1 MPISGVGWRE
11 QQQAEGTQTVP
22 YGAGQSDL
30 AKSAGHEAMV
40 SAIQH
45 GNAPA
50 VFSWPIVSRSAWG
63 RHARRFLWLALIG
76 LSLPVAV
83 RSAEPPREPTV
94 RTLRDALVQT
104 PVPIVKPDNASAPAA
119 PVTPPPTLIGPN
131 PPAISAGGDGLTAGQ
146 SERPRPGA
154 PGEPRPL
161 KPFGEG
167 QVRTPLLGVRGP
179 VGSTPRPT
187 PEQLREAAQYIDPN
201 IVDPAFTLEVVVGRP
216 RLLIL
221 KQTPTRVQIADDRIA
236 NYNLLSERELSLLGL
251 QVGTTVL
258 NIWFPDLQDKTR
270 QKVLSY
276 LVHVLPDPEF
286 KLRLEQA
293 IQALQEEINRTFPD
307 SVVSLRLVGDK
318 VVVMGQAKDIYEARI
333 ILDLVR
339 SNVPRTYQTVL
350 PASLNINLDLTAV
363 GFDNLPRN
371 YLGQFLTPGYPEIVD
386 ALRVPGEQQVLLK
399 VVVAEIN
406 RSAARSI
413 GVNWRVTNNN
423 NVTLF
428 SQTTNGQNL
437 LANLTAAF
445 DTGQITASIEALR
458 ILNYARTLAEPVA
471 TVMNGNT
478 AILLVGGQ
486 FPVPVVTGLAAP
498 GLQGVSFVPHGV
510 LLFFTPYILDRDKIR
525 LTVWADVSEIDPG
538 LGATFAGT
546 TQVPGLT
553 SRTISTTV
561 ELREGQTLAI
571 GGLISN
577 KLSANGNRVPYFGEV
592 PFLGRLFAHDRIT
605 QFEQELVILVTP
617 ELVHPLE
624 PNEVPALPGSDVFE
638 PGDFEFFIY
647 GRLESRRSYDFR
659 SSVMTD
665 LERMKRYRE
674 CSQIFIL
681 GPHGH
686 SDDRP

>member
-1 MPISGVGWRE
+1 MPKQIACTRSGSPRDCEVLKQPE
-11 QQQAEGTQTVP
+11 VEVQTV
-22 YGAGQSDL
+22 L
-30 AKSAGHEAMV
+30 APPQLPERNAPGCKSWLATALAAQVVVCSSLVSVSAGL
-40 SAIQH
+40 S
-45 GNAPA
+45 
-50 VFSWPIVSRSAWG
+50 VFA
-63 RHARRFLWLALIG
+63 
-76 LSLPVAV
+76 
-83 RSAEPPREPTV
+83 AEPLKEPPFRSV
-94 RTLRDALVQT
+94 RGALVQT
-104 PVPIVKPDNASAPAA
+104 PVPLTKPEPPASGKPSVPAGEVKPDNAGQPATSVAP
-119 PVTPPPTLIGPN
+119 PGPERTPTPPY
-131 PPAISAGGDGLTAGQ
+131 S
-146 SERPRPGA
+146 
-154 PGEPRPL
+154 EPRPL
-161 KPFGEG
+161 KPFDEG
-167 QVRTPLLGVRGP
+167 QVRTPLLGVRSP
-179 VGSTPRPT
+179 VGTTPRPT

-201 IVDPAFTLEVVVGRP
+201 IIDPAFSLDVVVGRP

-221 KQTPTRVQIADDRIA
+221 KQTPTRVQIGDDRIA
-236 NYNLLSERELSLLGL
+236 NYNLLSERELSLIGL

-258 NIWFPDLQDKTR
+258 NIWFPDVQDKTK

-276 LVHVLPDPEF
+276 LVNVLPDPEY

-293 IQALQEEINRTFPD
+293 MQALQEEINRTFPD

-318 VVVMGQAKDIYEARI
+318 VVVMGQAKDIYEARL

-350 PASLNINLDLTAV
+350 PASLNINLDLTNL
-363 GFDNLPRN
+363 GFDTLPRN
-371 YLGQFLTPGYPEIVD
+371 YLQQFLTPGFPEIID

-413 GVNWRVTNNN
+413 GVNWSVTDNEGR
-423 NVTLF
+423 TLF
-428 SQTTNGQNL
+428 SHTTNSQNL

-458 ILNYARTLAEPVA
+458 TLNYARTLAEPVL

-478 AILLVGGQ
+478 GWLIVGGQ
-486 FPVPVVTGLAAP
+486 FPVPVVTGFTAA

-510 LLFFTPYILDRDKIR
+510 LLFFTPFILDRDKIR
-525 LTVWADVSEIDPG
+525 LTIWADVSEVNPG
-538 LGATFAGT
+538 LGAVFTGVS
-546 TQVPGLT
+546 QVPGL
-553 SRTISTTV
+553 SNRTISTTV

-571 GGLISN
+571 GGLITN
-577 KLSANGNRVPYFGEV
+577 KLTANGNRVPYFGEI
-592 PFLGRLFAHDRIT
+592 PFVGRLLAHDRIT

-638 PGDFEFFIY
+638 PGDLEFFLY

-665 LERMKRYRE
+665 LHRMKRYRE

-686 SDDRP
+686 SDNLPH

>member
-1 MPISGVGWRE
+1 MGCFLVVIGWWWRPE
-11 QQQAEGTQTVP
+11 GQQALQ
-22 YGAGQSDL
+22 A
-30 AKSAGHEAMV
+30 
-40 SAIQH
+40 
-45 GNAPA
+45 
-50 VFSWPIVSRSAWG
+50 
-63 RHARRFLWLALIG
+63 
-76 LSLPVAV
+76 
-83 RSAEPPREPTV
+83 AEPPSGPTPRVV
-94 RTLRDALVQT
+94 RGGLLQT
-104 PVPIVKPDNASAPAA
+104 PVPLTKPETSPTSLPA
-119 PVTPPPTLIGPN
+119 TPPTSTNQSSSALNTSRGSTSAEVSPGPDRTTG
-131 PPAISAGGDGLTAGQ
+131 PAG
-146 SERPRPGA
+146 SESRT
-154 PGEPRPL
+154 L

-167 QVRTPLLGVRGP
+167 QVRTPLLGVRSPLGA
-179 VGSTPRPT
+179 TPRPT

-201 IVDPAFTLEVVVGRP
+201 IVDPAFTLDVIVGRP
-216 RLLIL
+216 RLLLL

-258 NIWFPDLQDKTR
+258 NLWFPDVQDKTK
-270 QKVLSY
+270 QKVISY
-276 LVHVLPDPEF
+276 LVNVLPDPEY
-286 KLRLEQA
+286 KQRLEQA
-293 IQALQEEINRTFPD
+293 MQALQEEINRTFPD

-318 VVVMGQAKDIYEARI
+318 VVVMGQAKDIHEARI

-350 PASLNINLDLTAV
+350 PATLNINLDLGAV

-371 YLGQFLTPGYPEIVD
+371 YLQQFLTPGFPEIID

-399 VVVAEIN
+399 VIVAEIN

-413 GVNWRVTNNN
+413 GVNWSITDNEGRTI
-423 NVTLF
+423 F
-428 SQTTNGQNL
+428 SHTTNSQNL

-458 ILNYARTLAEPVA
+458 TLNYARTLAEPVA

-478 AILLVGGQ
+478 AVLLVGGQ
-486 FPVPVVTGLAAP
+486 FPVPVVTGFTAA

-510 LLFFTPYILDRDKIR
+510 LLFFTPFVLDRDKIR
-525 LTVWADVSEIDPG
+525 LTIWADVSEVNPG
-538 LGATFAGT
+538 LGAVFAGV
-546 TQVPGLT
+546 TQIPGL
-553 SRTISTTV
+553 SNRTISTTV

-571 GGLISN
+571 GGLITN
-577 KLSANGNRVPYFGEV
+577 KLTANGNRVPYFGEI
-592 PFLGRLFAHDRIT
+592 PFVGRLLSHDRIT
-605 QFEQELVILVTP
+605 QYEQELVILVTP

-638 PGDFEFFIY
+638 PGDLEFFLY

-665 LERMKRYRE
+665 IHRMKRYRE

-686 SDDRP
+686 SDLLPK

>member
-1 MPISGVGWRE
+1 MLDKSSACE
-11 QQQAEGTQTVP
+11 AEGV
-22 YGAGQSDL
+22 ARKKL
-30 AKSAGHEAMV
+30 L
-40 SAIQH
+40 
-45 GNAPA
+45 
-50 VFSWPIVSRSAWG
+50 G
-63 RHARRFLWLALIG
+63 RLARRCIEALSGCLVLLATI
-76 LSLPVAV
+76 SWIAA
-83 RSAEPPREPTV
+83 AEPPKESGFRTV
-94 RTLRDALVQT
+94 RGALVQT
-104 PVPIVKPDNASAPAA
+104 PIPLTKPETPGASTTNSTPYQASATKPEPA
-119 PVTPPPTLIGPN
+119 VPPTKAN
-131 PPAISAGGDGLTAGQ
+131 PEATPGN
-146 SERPRPGA
+146 SERPRYQQSADGQ
-154 PGEPRPL
+154 PL

-167 QVRTPLLGVRGP
+167 QVRTPLLGIRSP
-179 VGSTPRPT
+179 VGTTPRPT

-201 IVDPAFTLEVVVGRP
+201 IIDPAFTLEVVVGRP
-216 RLLIL
+216 RLLVL
-221 KQTPTRVQIADDRIA
+221 KQTPTRVQIGDDRIA
-236 NYNLLSERELSLLGL
+236 NYNLLSERELSLIGL

-258 NIWFPDLQDKTR
+258 NIWFPDVQDKTK
-270 QKVLSY
+270 QKVISY
-276 LVHVLPDPEF
+276 LVNVLPDPEY

-293 IQALQEEINRTFPD
+293 MQALQEEINRTFPD

-318 VVVMGQAKDIYEARI
+318 VVVMGQAKDIHEARI

-350 PASLNINLDLTAV
+350 PASLNINLDLANV
-363 GFDNLPRN
+363 GFDALPRN
-371 YLGQFLTPGYPEIVD
+371 YLQQFLTPGYPEIID

-413 GVNWRVTNNN
+413 GVNWSITDNEDRTIFSHSTN
-423 NVTLF
+423 
-428 SQTTNGQNL
+428 SQNL

-445 DTGQITASIEALR
+445 DTGNITASIEALR
-458 ILNYARTLAEPVA
+458 TLNYARTLAEPVL

-478 AILLVGGQ
+478 GWLIVGGQ
-486 FPVPVVTGLAAP
+486 FPVPVVTGFTAA

-510 LLFFTPYILDRDKIR
+510 LLFFTPFILDRDKIR
-525 LTVWADVSEIDPG
+525 LTIWADVSEVDPG
-538 LGATFAGT
+538 RGAVFAGVS
-546 TQVPGLT
+546 QVPGL
-553 SRTISTTV
+553 SNRTISTTV

-571 GGLISN
+571 GGLITN
-577 KLSANGNRVPYFGEV
+577 KLTANGNRVPYFGEI
-592 PFLGRLFAHDRIT
+592 PFVGRLLSHDRIA

-638 PGDFEFFIY
+638 PGDLEFFLY

-665 LERMKRYRE
+665 IHRMKRYRE

-686 SDDRP
+686 SDVLPH

>member
-1 MPISGVGWRE
+1 MHSE
-11 QQQAEGTQTVP
+11 
-22 YGAGQSDL
+22 
-30 AKSAGHEAMV
+30 
-40 SAIQH
+40 
-45 GNAPA
+45 
-50 VFSWPIVSRSAWG
+50 
-63 RHARRFLWLALIG
+63 
-76 LSLPVAV
+76 LPG
-83 RSAEPPREPTV
+83 AEPPRSPNTTV
-94 RTLRDALVQT
+94 VRGGFLQT
-104 PVPIVKPDNASAPAA
+104 PVPLSKPDNPAVTAPSPSAQATSPSSG
-119 PVTPPPTLIGPN
+119 TPN
-131 PPAISAGGDGLTAGQ
+131 PSRTGPSPEGSQGGDRPPAPSG
-146 SERPRPGA
+146 SESRA
-154 PGEPRPL
+154 L

-167 QVRTPLLGVRGP
+167 QVRTPLLGVRSPLGA
-179 VGSTPRPT
+179 TPRPT

-201 IVDPAFTLEVVVGRP
+201 IVDPAFTLDVIVGRP
-216 RLLIL
+216 RLLLL
-221 KQTPTRVQIADDRIA
+221 KQTPTRIQIADDRIA

-258 NIWFPDLQDKTR
+258 NLWFPDVQDKTK

-276 LVHVLPDPEF
+276 LVNVLPDPEY
-286 KLRLEQA
+286 KQRLEQA
-293 IQALQEEINRTFPD
+293 MQALQEEINRTFPD

-339 SNVPRTYQTVL
+339 ANVPRTYQTVL
-350 PASLNINLDLTAV
+350 PATLNINLDLGAV

-371 YLGQFLTPGYPEIVD
+371 YLQQFLTPGFPEIID

-399 VVVAEIN
+399 VIVAEIN

-413 GVNWRVTNNN
+413 GVNWSITDNEGRTI
-423 NVTLF
+423 F
-428 SQTTNGQNL
+428 SHTTNSQNL

-458 ILNYARTLAEPVA
+458 TLNYARTLAEPVA

-478 AILLVGGQ
+478 AVLLVGGQ
-486 FPVPVVTGLAAP
+486 FPVPVVTGFTAA

-510 LLFFTPYILDRDKIR
+510 LLFFTPFVLDRDKIR
-525 LTVWADVSEIDPG
+525 LTIWADVSEVNPG
-538 LGATFAGT
+538 LGAVFAGV
-546 TQVPGLT
+546 TQIPGL
-553 SRTISTTV
+553 SNRTISTTV

-571 GGLISN
+571 GGLITN
-577 KLSANGNRVPYFGEV
+577 KLTANGNRVPYFGEI
-592 PFLGRLFAHDRIT
+592 PFVGRLLSHDRIT
-605 QFEQELVILVTP
+605 QYEQELVILVTP

-638 PGDFEFFIY
+638 PGDLEFFLY

-665 LERMKRYRE
+665 IHRMKRYRE

-686 SDDRP
+686 SDLLPK

>member
-1 MPISGVGWRE
+1 MAIIRVIWRQARPENGTASVLPVPERGQPFPFRSIAHRYRTPSPLAQAGRGWPISVWSIVVMAVVSVGMAAR
-11 QQQAEGTQTVP
+11 V
-22 YGAGQSDL
+22 GA
-30 AKSAGHEAMV
+30 
-40 SAIQH
+40 
-45 GNAPA
+45 
-50 VFSWPIVSRSAWG
+50 
-63 RHARRFLWLALIG
+63 
-76 LSLPVAV
+76 
-83 RSAEPPREPTV
+83 AEPPREPVV
-94 RTLRDALVQT
+94 RPVREGLVQT
-104 PVPIVKPDNASAPAA
+104 PVPLLKPDNPGTPPSSTATPAASPAGNAPAA
-119 PVTPPPTLIGPN
+119 PSGEASN
-131 PPAISAGGDGLTAGQ
+131 QGQ
-146 SERPRPGA
+146 RPRSVE
-154 PGEPRPL
+154 EPRPL
-161 KPFGEG
+161 KPFAEG
-167 QVRTPLLGVRGP
+167 QVRTPLLGVRSP

-187 PEQLREAAQYIDPN
+187 AEQIREAAQYVDPN

-258 NIWFPDLQDKTR
+258 NLWFPDLQDKTK
-270 QKVLSY
+270 QKIISY
-276 LVHVLPDPEF
+276 LVNVLPDPEY

-293 IQALQEEINRTFPD
+293 MQALQEEINRTFPD

-318 VVVMGQAKDIYEARI
+318 VVVMGQAKDIYEARM

-350 PASLNINLDLTAV
+350 PASLNINLDLTNL

-413 GVNWRVTNNN
+413 GVNWRITNNN
-423 NVTLF
+423 NITLF
-428 SQTTNGQNL
+428 SHTTNSQNL
-437 LANLTAAF
+437 LANMTAAF

-458 ILNYARTLAEPVA
+458 TLNYARTLAEPVA

-478 AILLVGGQ
+478 AVLLVGGQ

-525 LTVWADVSEIDPG
+525 LTVWADVSEVDPG

-592 PFLGRLFAHDRIT
+592 PFLGRLLAHDRIT

-638 PGDFEFFIY
+638 PGDLEFFIY

-665 LERMKRYRE
+665 LHRMKRYRE

-686 SDDRP
+686 SDNRP